1 MSIRPHNQ
9 TIKNQFLQELDAS
22 IKNQT
27 FISLLMMNQKDGVG
41 EISKIFV
48 RLVLLKRGLMLSF
61 VGRISNNDSTKN
73 YTIDIGLKKIDEL
86 LENTFAQC
94 ELATTEAEYY
104 LAYPEKG
111 KGKLKKKTRKE
122 QSELTANNSVKNSNI
137 KSDKNYLVALGVI
150 DENGKVIKRDKYR
163 QIKKFVDVID
173 PILLKSGLQENIRVV
188 DMGSGKGYLSF
199 ALFDHLQRT
208 LKYKPHLTGI
218 ELRADLVS
226 LCNDLAAKAGFD
238 DLVFKQGSIE
248 TTPIE
253 KPDILIALH
262 ACNTATD
269 DAIAKGIHADAKLI
283 ICSPC
288 CHKQVRKQMMP
299 DTEISSIVQYGILKE
314 RQAEIVTDTI
324 RALIL
329 KAYGYKTNVMEF
341 ISTDHT
347 PKNLL
352 IVAVKEENVVEPNQ
366 SYLEEIAA
374 LKKLFG
380 ITTHHLERLTYERMS

>member
-163 QIKKFVDVID
+163 QINKFINVID
-173 PILLKSGLQENIRVV
+173 PILHKSGLHENIRVV

-226 LCNDLAAKAGFD
+226 LCNDLAARAGFD

>member
-27 FISLLMMNQKDGVG
+27 FISLIMMNQKDGAG
-41 EISKIFV
+41 EISKISIRPV
-48 RLVLLKRGLMLSF
+48 MLKRGLMLSF
-61 VGRISNNDSTKN
+61 VSRVSNNDSTKN
-73 YTIDIGLKKIDEL
+73 YTVDIGLKKIDEL
-86 LENTFAQC
+86 LENAFAQC
-94 ELATTEAEYY
+94 ELATTDTEYY

-137 KSDKNYLVALGVI
+137 K
-150 DENGKVIKRDKYR
+150 DKYR
-163 QIKKFVDVID
+163 QINKFINVID
-173 PILLKSGLQENIRVV
+173 PILHKSGLHENIRVV

-199 ALFDHLQRT
+199 ALFDHLQST
-208 LKYKPHLTGI
+208 LNYKPHLTG
-218 ELRADLVS
+218 
-226 LCNDLAAKAGFD
+226 
-238 DLVFKQGSIE
+238 
-248 TTPIE
+248 
-253 KPDILIALH
+253 
-262 ACNTATD
+262 
-269 DAIAKGIHADAKLI
+269 
-283 ICSPC
+283 
-288 CHKQVRKQMMP
+288 
-299 DTEISSIVQYGILKE
+299 SSIVQYGILKE

-324 RALIL
+324 RGLIL

-380 ITTHHLERLTYERMS
+380 ITTHHLERLTINQNKQL

>member
-9 TIKNQFLQELDAS
+9 TLKNQLLQELDAS

-27 FISLLMMNQKDGVG
+27 FISLLMMNQKDGAG
-41 EISKIFV
+41 EISKISILPV
-48 RLVLLKRGLMLSF
+48 MLKRGLMLSF
-61 VGRISNNDSTKN
+61 VSRISNNDSTKN

-163 QIKKFVDVID
+163 QINKFINVID
-173 PILLKSGLQENIRVV
+173 PILHKSGLHENIRVV

-226 LCNDLAAKAGFD
+226 LCNDLAARAGFD

-380 ITTHHLERLTYERMS
+380 ITTHHLERLTYERVS